1 EFVSKLASIK
11 PYLLPKEPRALA
23 DGEYRQTPEEL
34 ERYEQFSDCI
44 NCMLCYAA
52 CPEYGLNAKFVG
64 PGLLALLHRYNADSR
79 DGGRAER
86 MPVLNAEEGVWTC
99 MAVGYC
105 S

>member
-1 EFVSKLASIK
+1 
-11 PYLLPKEPRALA
+11 
-23 DGEYRQTPEEL
+23 
-34 ERYEQFSDCI
+34 
-44 NCMLCYAA
+44 MLCYAA
-52 CPEYGLNAKFVG
+52 CPEYGLNTEFVG

-105 S
+105 SEVCPKAVDPAHAVNQNKATSAADYFLSWLGRKRGPA